1 MSSFSTFPTFSTS
14 DAHPLSGYGWD
25 EAWARSFS
33 LHTAVGLL
41 AGRVVRVDRGLC
53 SVVVADGDA
62 VRVLRAD
69 MADVSTPDPMRY
81 VCTGDWVAVD
91 ETPGG
96 RPAVRA
102 LMPRR
107 TALVRSTNSKRS
119 EAQVLAT
126 NVDQIAIC
134 VSLASEVD
142 LGRIERFL
150 ALVASSGEGEALLG
164 GARRAPAE
172 PLVVLTKADL
182 VSDAEH
188 IRADV
193 EGIAPGV
200 TVLVVSAETG
210 EGMDV
215 LRACTPGSTALI
227 GQSGAGKSTLTNML
241 AEAEVMT
248 VQQTRSVDEKGRH
261 TTTARELVPMAHGG
275 VLIDTPGLRE
285 VGLFGGE
292 GLAQA
297 FAEVGELAEECR
309 FHDCGHHTE
318 PGCAVRAALED
329 GSLSQRRWESYLKLQ
344 RENAWIASRT
354 DARLA
359 AERLKKWKS
368 ITTSYRNSGLPMK
381 R

>member
-1 MSSFSTFPTFSTS
+1 MYLSTS
-14 DAHPLSGYGWD
+14 AAHPLTGYGWD
-25 EAWARSFS
+25 DDWAADFS
-33 LHTAVGLL
+33 PYTDAGLL
-41 AGRVVRVDRGLC
+41 PGRVARVDRGLLC
-53 SVVVADGDA
+53 SVLVADGDGT
-62 VRVLRAD
+62 RMLRAEI
-69 MADVSTPDPMRY
+69 ADVSSPDPMRF

-91 ETPGG
+91 PAPGG
-96 RPAVRA
+96 RPAVRV

-119 EAQVLAT
+119 EAQVLAV
-126 NVDQIAIC
+126 NMDQIAIC
-134 VSLASEVD
+134 VSLATEVD

-150 ALVASSGEGEALLG
+150 ALAASSGSGDALLG
-164 GARRAPAE
+164 GTARPPAE

-182 VSDAEH
+182 VTDADH

-227 GQSGAGKSTLTNML
+227 GQSGAGKSTLTNAL
-241 AEAEVMT
+241 AGADVMS
-248 VQQTRSVDEKGRH
+248 VQQTRSGDEKGRH
-261 TTTARELVPMAHGG
+261 TTTARELIPISDGGG

-285 VGLFGGE
+285 VGLYGGE

-297 FAEVGELAEECR
+297 FAEIEELAEGCR

-318 PGCAVRAALED
+318 PGCAVQAALAD
-329 GSLSQRRWESYLKLQ
+329 GTLSHRRWESYVKLQ
-344 RENAWIASRT
+344 RENEWIASRT

-368 ITTSYRNSGLPMK
+368 ITKSVRAMGGPVKY
-381 R
+381 